1 MAPIYC
7 KGGGDRG
14 LLILTL
20 VHLIHVLTAFP
31 LRACYGIIGGLFAM
45 VGMILLVL
53 GSQKL
58 ARIRLVP
65 QETAVTVRGNVQW
78 IKTQVTAARSL

>member
-1 MAPIYC
+1 MTPIYC

-20 VHLIHVLTAFP
+20 VQLVHVLPGFP
-31 LRACYGIIGGLFAM
+31 LWACYGIIGGLFAI

-53 GSQKL
+53 GRRKL

-65 QETAVTVRGNVQW
+65 QEMAVTVRGNVQW
-78 IKTQVTAARSL
+78 IKTRITAARSS